1 MRTILIFFLLI
12 SLSLWAQ
19 ATPRLVLVLVHEGLA
34 PQQLSG
40 DIPHQAA
47 WMLWKRVPLGEG
59 NALLPSRVVSFAT
72 GKRVAGEAE
81 DGQLRL
87 DSMPY
92 EGGTAREAFQ
102 RRSGISPPHPA
113 LLAMNAGGLIR
124 RGLLGETLGAKLE
137 RAGKRGL
144 YLYTPSSPTPSP
156 YALIGVGA
164 RGFLQAKEFPDFESL
179 RIAIPSLDADWV
191 LIEMARW
198 DYAALEL
205 LMAEGIETWVVC
217 LQSPDQGLDGVAR
230 LTAIVRYAAR
240 EPSGLL
246 TSPSTRWTGLI
257 LEVDLVP
264 TLLHAIVGHGGD
276 WGSSIG
282 APAFESSLSDWHA
295 FWNGMLPRT
304 LTRALRRSMGLDG
317 RQGTLER
324 IEEQWRVQHELVP
337 IALVAIA
344 AIGVCWVLG
353 GFTLWYLR
361 QLRNGMLSLYRAGL
375 AVLVLFPA
383 VSIWYSYCPFEI
395 WTGDRAGDASVLVGW
410 LMAGWVIF
418 ALGMT
423 AIARWVEMPLLSAAG
438 GIVLSVILL
447 DTYIA
452 GCYGINRSLLTLYL
466 WEGARLYGLDNTSL
480 GIVLPVALLA
490 PAGWLESRERWHP
503 GPRGMMML
511 TAFYALL
518 TLTFGLP
525 MLGSNLGAWVPAV
538 LAFGLM
544 LASFERKPLRQHLL
558 IPLLLLIGMSAMVV
572 ATWLDAQQHWRLQ
585 SHFGRAWQS
594 LMAGDLGV
602 LIRAKW
608 EVVTRVAFSLPLMVA
623 MLGFGLFGAALW
635 RWFRG
640 VLLQLWYGM
649 GALRAAIY
657 SAAWGA
663 GAAILFNDSGLV
675 TAAFIAGAL
684 VLWLLDAL
692 VSRIERVPFP
702 SNGHLKT
709 LQR

>member
-1 MRTILIFFLLI
+1 MRTILPFFLLI
-12 SLSLWAQ
+12 SLSIGAQ
-19 ATPRLVLVLVHEGLA
+19 ATPQLVLVLVHEGLT

-40 DIPHQAA
+40 AIPHQAA

-59 NALLPSRVVSFAT
+59 DSLLPSRVVSFAT
-72 GKRVAGEAE
+72 GKHVAGEAE

-92 EGGTAREAFQ
+92 ESGTAREAFQ
-102 RRSGISPPHPA
+102 RRTGISPPHPA

-124 RGLLGETLGAKLE
+124 RGLLGKTLGAKLE

-144 YLYTPSSPTPSP
+144 YLYTPRSPAPSP

-164 RGFLQAKEFPDFESL
+164 SGFLQAKEFPDFESL
-179 RIAIPSLDADWV
+179 RIAIPTLNADWV

-198 DYAALEL
+198 DYDALEL

-217 LQSPDQGLDGVAR
+217 LQPPDNGLDGVAR
-230 LTAIVRYAAR
+230 LTALVRYAAR

-257 LEVDLVP
+257 LEVDFVP
-264 TLLHAIVGHGGD
+264 TLLQAIAGHGGD
-276 WGSSIG
+276 SDYILG
-282 APAFESSLSDWHA
+282 APAFESSLSDWHS

-304 LTRALRRSMGLDG
+304 LTRALRRSIGLSG
-317 RQGTLER
+317 HQGTLER
-324 IEEQWRVQHELVP
+324 VEEHWRVHHELAPVL
-337 IALVAIA
+337 LVAMA
-344 AIGVCWVLG
+344 GIGAGWVLSG
-353 GFTLWYLR
+353 LTLWYLGR
-361 QLRNGMLSLYRAGL
+361 LRNGMLSLYRVGL

-410 LMAGWVIF
+410 LMAGWVLF

-438 GIVLSVILL
+438 VIMLSVILL
-447 DTYIA
+447 DTYI
-452 GCYGINRSLLTLYL
+452 GGGYGINRSLLTVYL
-466 WEGARLYGLDNTSL
+466 WEGARLYGLDNTYL

-490 PAGWLESRERWHP
+490 PAGWLESRARLHP
-503 GPRGMMML
+503 GPRGMMAL
-511 TAFYALL
+511 AAFYALL

-525 MLGSNLGAWVPAV
+525 MLGSNLGAWVPAI

-544 LASFERKPLRQHLL
+544 LTSFQRKPFRPHLL
-558 IPLLLLIGMSAMVV
+558 IPILLLIGLSAMVF
-572 ATWLDAQQHWRLQ
+572 AIWLDAQQHWRLQ

-594 LMAGDLGV
+594 LMAGNLGV
-602 LIRAKW
+602 LIQAKW
-608 EVVTRVAFSLPLMVA
+608 DVVTRVAFSLPLMVA
-623 MLGFGLFGAALW
+623 VLGFGLLSAALW
-635 RWFRG
+635 QWFRG
-640 VLLQLWYGM
+640 LLLQLWYGM
-649 GALRAAIY
+649 SVLRAAIW
-657 SAAWGA
+657 SAVWGA

-675 TAAFIAGAL
+675 TAAFIAGA
-684 VLWLLDAL
+684 VVVWLLDAL
-692 VSRIERVPFP
+692 VSRIERRPFP
-702 SNGHLKT
+702 TNGHPKT
-709 LQR
+709 LHR